1 LKIKISYD
9 AVIRHQI
16 RRGLTIQMQTL
27 YSDLK
32 MRDKSRSRILS
43 TAGRPALDIALRLIE
58 LCYGCRLF
66 WRELPAWYL
75 VSARAPRS
83 PHNLHAPNP
92 LALRRRSQPRQQQ
105 PDYKAKA
112 LDAQGSQAQ

>member
-1 LKIKISYD
+1 
-9 AVIRHQI
+9 
-16 RRGLTIQMQTL
+16 MQTL
-27 YSDLK
+27 YSDMK

-75 VSARAPRS
+75 VSARA
-83 PHNLHAPNP
+83 A
-92 LALRRRSQPRQQQ
+92 LAAQFTCSKSARA
-105 PDYKAKA
+105 AKA
-112 LDAQGSQAQ
+112 QSAAPAAARLQSQSTRRAGQPGTIKIPSL